1 MRFEP
6 ILLTIPFISGLIGYA
21 TNYVGIKMLFYPV
34 HFHGFA
40 VPGLAGVAR
49 MLPRKLQ
56 SIPGLLDG
64 RTGWQ
69 GVIPSRAAKMGS
81 IAVDTGVAK
90 LGSPQEFYQKLD
102 PERIAEHI
110 LASSREDIRQLVDQL
125 IRREYPRLWRDTPVQ
140 IREAVHERVQ
150 AQLPAIVR
158 TVTAEIGEN
167 IDQILDIK
175 LMVIR
180 HIEAHPELANRIFL
194 EVGEKE
200 LRFVVNAGLYYGFAL
215 GIPSIFLFMWLDQW
229 WVLPIVGVFVGYL
242 TNWIAIKNIFLPIVP
257 TRVGPFTFHGL
268 FMRRQ
273 KEVARQYA
281 RLIATDVVNLQNIGQ
296 EFMEGRRSDR
306 TKAMIASA
314 LRPAIDRAV
323 GPLRGAVRLA
333 LGPAQYDAIR
343 ESMATEALDYTLTP
357 LSDPAFNASQA
368 RELEDLLAERME
380 QLPPHDFAELLRA
393 AVEEDEWMLLF
404 IGAVLGFAAGW
415 LQAILTAL
423 GLG

>member
-1 MRFEP
+1 MPFDP
-6 ILLTIPFISGLIGYA
+6 ILLTIPVISGLIGYV

-34 HFHGFA
+34 HFHGF
-40 VPGLAGVAR
+40 VLPGLATAAR

-64 RTGWQ
+64 RVGWQ

-90 LGSPQEFYQKLD
+90 LGSPREFYEKLD
-102 PERIAEHI
+102 PEKIAEHI
-110 LASSREDIRQLVDQL
+110 LATSRDDIRELVDQL
-125 IRREYPRLWRDTPVQ
+125 IRREYPRLWRDTPAQ
-140 IREAVHERVQ
+140 IREAVHDRVQ
-150 AQLPAIVR
+150 AQLPDIVR

-180 HIEAHPELANRIFL
+180 HIEARPELANQIFL

-200 LRFVVNAGLYYGFAL
+200 LKFVVNAGAYYGFGL
-215 GIPSIFLFMWLDQW
+215 GIPSIFIFQWVDQW
-229 WVLPIVGVFVGYL
+229 WVLPIAGVLVGYA

-257 TRVGPFTFHGL
+257 TRIGPITFHGL

-296 EFMEGRRSDR
+296 EFMQGRRSDR
-306 TKAMIASA
+306 TRSMIASA

-343 ESMATEALDYTLTP
+343 ESMATEALEHTLTP
-357 LSDPAFNASQA
+357 LSDPEFNARQA
-368 RELEDLLAERME
+368 KELEDLLTARME
-380 QLPPHDFAELLRA
+380 VLPPHDFAELLRS